1 MKIFFTILAFLGGFL
16 SVSQAL
22 SMTSDNI
29 FNNRAPQSTHNYE
42 MKRIYI
48 PSLKCSV
55 DKMEIDMT
63 NLDYHAKE
71 CFAIGP
77 QHIKMTMPSI

>member
-1 MKIFFTILAFLGGFL
+1 MKIFFTVLAFLGGFL
-16 SVSQAL
+16 SAAQAL

-29 FNNRAPQSTHNYE
+29 INNKLPQTTHNYE

-48 PSLKCSV
+48 PSLKCAI
-55 DKMEIDMT
+55 DEKEIDTT

-71 CFAIGP
+71 CFAIGS

>member
-1 MKIFFTILAFLGGFL
+1 MKIFFTVMAFLGGFL
-16 SVSQAL
+16 SAAQAL

-29 FNNRAPQSTHNYE
+29 INNKLPQTTHMQE
-42 MKRIYI
+42 MKQIYI
-48 PSLKCSV
+48 PSLKCAV
-55 DKMEIDMT
+55 DEKEIDTT

-71 CFAIGP
+71 CFAIRP